1 MLFCICFCIILLFIL
16 SLNTLFLNVSAHGH
30 SFKVSVNIYHRGFGS
45 SKVCV
50 SSAIQ
55 DLGCRTYQLDNENSP
70 ITSRWQFKSGA
81 VQVGDTF
88 TACVTNLQISAT
100 KCVAGVNT
108 SHGDRE
114 VVSLDFPVSNSGT
127 KTFEVQHSISRFFK
141 PETTL
146 KPLQQ
151 ITKNIPTEI
160 TNIPTEITNIPTEIS
175 NNFPNGLATFY
186 KLFPI
191 FIIITAIV
199 VGSLAIKKLSSRKL
213 TKPPSPTPNPIN
225 LPHGIGR
232 IQPSVSPPSPTP
244 NTINLPHGIG
254 RIQPS
259 VSPPSPTP
267 NTINLPHGI
276 RRIQP
281 SVNHQS
287 DWPTP
292 LDYQEEIQY
301 PTNCFIDPD
310 LKFAKFKKD
319 RYDFPLGIS
328 GNFASVYHATTRQ
341 GLHKVCSMLSKAY
354 N

>member
-1 MLFCICFCIILLFIL
+1 M
-16 SLNTLFLNVSAHGH
+16 SAHGH

-55 DLGCRTYQLDNENSP
+55 DLGCRTYQLDNEDSP

-127 KTFEVQHSISRFFK
+127 KTFEVQDSISRFFK

-160 TNIPTEITNIPTEIS
+160 TNIPTEITKNIPTEI
-175 NNFPNGLATFY
+175 
-186 KLFPI
+186 
-191 FIIITAIV
+191 
-199 VGSLAIKKLSSRKL
+199 
-213 TKPPSPTPNPIN
+213 
-225 LPHGIGR
+225 
-232 IQPSVSPPSPTP
+232 
-244 NTINLPHGIG
+244 
-254 RIQPS
+254 
-259 VSPPSPTP
+259 
-267 NTINLPHGI
+267 
-276 RRIQP
+276 
-281 SVNHQS
+281 
-287 DWPTP
+287 
-292 LDYQEEIQY
+292 
-301 PTNCFIDPD
+301 
-310 LKFAKFKKD
+310 
-319 RYDFPLGIS
+319 
-328 GNFASVYHATTRQ
+328 
-341 GLHKVCSMLSKAY
+341 
-354 N
+354 